1 MASPSETQPIA
12 EPPAREATISD
23 LIATAFARYGG
34 GFVTYGVAAVLLC
47 AIPGAAVAVARS
59 QHARFSVF
67 AAVLAYF
74 ASLAYM
80 LLAGLIAADAGRRVR
95 RRSVAI
101 VVTAPIAAIP
111 VAVVVAALGLVALL
125 VLPFVLAPCVLAAVA
140 AGAGDAAGVG
150 AVRRGC
156 VLAFGALRR
165 SAGLA
170 AVVEAMGVLL
180 WLGLFIALSPLAE
193 GIRAGSAMV
202 VWGAIYGPLSA
213 LVFRAFYG
221 ARTGRLVLPRDPG

>member
-1 MASPSETQPIA
+1 MATPSETHPIL

-59 QHARFSVF
+59 QHARFAVF

-95 RRSVAI
+95 RRIVAI

-111 VAVVVAALGLVALL
+111 VAVAVAALGFAALL
-125 VLPFVLAPCVLAAVA
+125 VLPLVLAPCVLAAVA
-140 AGAGDAAGVG
+140 AGAGDASGAA
-150 AVRRGC
+150 AVRTGWT
-156 VLAFGALRR
+156 LAFGSFRR
-165 SAGLA
+165 AAGLG
-170 AVVEAMGVLL
+170 AVVEVMGLLL
-180 WLGLFIALSPLAE
+180 WLGLFIALSPLGE
-193 GIRAGSAMV
+193 GVRAGAAMV
-202 VWGAIYGPLSA
+202 VWGAIFGPLSA

-221 ARTGRLVLPRDPG
+221 ARTGRLVLLREPG

>member
-1 MASPSETQPIA
+1 VATPSETQPIA

-47 AIPGAAVAVARS
+47 AIPGLAVAIARA
-59 QHARFSVF
+59 QHARFSIF

-74 ASLAYM
+74 AAVAYM

-95 RRSVAI
+95 QRMVAI
-101 VVTAPIAAIP
+101 AVTAPLAALP
-111 VAVVVAALGLVALL
+111 VAVVVAALGFASLL
-125 VLPFVLAPCVLAAVA
+125 VLPLILAPCVLAAVS
-140 AGAGDAAGVG
+140 AGAGDASGAR
-150 AVRRGC
+150 AVRMACR
-156 VLAFGALRR
+156 LAFGAFRR

-170 AVVEAMGVLL
+170 AVIEVMGVLL

-193 GIRAGSAMV
+193 GVRAGTAMV
-202 VWGAIYGPLSA
+202 VWGAIFGPLSA
-213 LVFRAFYG
+213 LVFRAYYG
-221 ARTGRLVLPRDPG
+221 ARTGRLVLPREPG